1 MDINQIKN
9 KLKSIQ
15 SQGDKKE
22 KVDYSKVIWKP
33 KEEGKYTIRFVT
45 SKHKEIFGD
54 NEINPFKEMYVH
66 YGIGKF
72 PIFALTNWGEKDP
85 IVEFA
90 KQLKSSGDK
99 EDWKQ
104 SKKLEP
110 KLRVFAPV
118 VVRGEEE
125 KGVRLWEFGKEIYM
139 QLLGIAEDE
148 DYGDFTDI
156 NEGRDFTVDVVTGDI
171 GGRQGL
177 KSSIRVKP
185 KTTPLNTDT
194 ETIKM
199 WLEEQPNILEL
210 QRKMDFDALKEI
222 LQNWLNPEEAEAED
236 VEEEE
241 DIEAVAEEDPLLA
254 KAKEEPKTNYSL
266 KTKTAPKVSK
276 ADKFD
281 ALFDDEDESEG
292 EGSPF

>member
-1 MDINQIKN
+1 MDINAIKQR
-9 KLKSIQ
+9 LSSLQ
-15 SQGDKKE
+15 SSGAKKE
-22 KVDYSKVIWKP
+22 KVDYSKYYWKP
-33 KEEGKYTIRFVT
+33 KAEGKYQIRVVP
-45 SKHKEIFGD
+45 SVLNKS
-54 NEINPFKEMYVH
+54 NPFQEVFVH
-66 YGIGKF
+66 YGFSKF
-72 PIFALTNWGEKDP
+72 PIYALTNWGEKDP

-90 KQLKSSGDK
+90 KSLRTTQEKENWQLA
-99 EDWKQ
+99 
-104 SKKLEP
+104 KKLDP
-110 KLRVFAPV
+110 KMRVFAPV

-185 KTTPLNTDT
+185 KTSPLGSDK

-199 WLEEQPNILEL
+199 WLTEQPNVLEL
-210 QRKMDFDALKEI
+210 QRKTAFDDLKTI
-222 LQNWLNPEEAEAED
+222 LANFLNPEEEETVAVEVDED
-236 VEEEE
+236 
-241 DIEAVAEEDPLLA
+241 EDPIIA
-254 KAKEEPKTNYSL
+254 KAQEAPKTNYSL
-266 KTKTAPKVSK
+266 KAAPVAKVSK